1 MRFIYL
7 AKNLLDGK
15 CYVGQTKDFK
25 ERVRGHLKEAEI
37 DKGFK
42 FHAAIR
48 KHGKEN
54 FIFEIIEECD
64 DDLANEREKIWIER
78 FDSFTRGY
86 NLTTGGDCC
95 FQFSEETIQKI
106 REANSNSSDEQRYIK
121 GSAFRGK
128 HLSEEHK
135 QKLREANKGK
145 KPPPHSEET
154 LRKMS
159 ESMKG
164 KNVGPKSE
172 EHRQKLSAA
181 HKGKKLSEEHKAQL
195 REYRASEET
204 RRRLSEAGKGRVV
217 SEETRRK
224 MSESMKGK
232 KFGSPSQET
241 IEKRTAK
248 TRGKKRTKEQKQR
261 MRDGWARKR
270 EEKQRSLEAQS
281 LQENSSS

>member
-15 CYVGQTKDFK
+15 CYVGQTKDFN
-25 ERVRGHLKEAEI
+25 ERVRGHLYEAL
-37 DKGFK
+37 KGKGYK

-54 FIFEIIEECD
+54 FTFEAIEECED
-64 DDLANEREKIWIER
+64 EVANERERVWIER
-78 FDSFTRGY
+78 FDSFKRGY
-86 NLTTGGDCC
+86 NLTSGGDH
-95 FQFSEETIQKI
+95 FEFSDETIQKI
-106 REANSNSSDEQRYIK
+106 KDANSNLSDEQRYIR

-145 KPPPHSEET
+145 IPPCYEET
-154 LRKMS
+154 RRKRS
-159 ESMKG
+159 KSMKG
-164 KNVGPKSE
+164 KNTGPKSE
-172 EHRQKLSAA
+172 EHRKKLSEA
-181 HKGKKLSEEHKAQL
+181 HCGKKLSDEHKEKL
-195 REYRASEET
+195 RNKPVSEET
-204 RRRLSEAGKGRVV
+204 RQKLSEAGKGRIV

-224 MSESMKGK
+224 KSESMKGK

-248 TRGKKRTKEQKQR
+248 TRGRKRTEEQKQR

-270 EEKQRSLEAQS
+270 EEKRRLIDEQQQLLENPS
-281 LQENSSS
+281 K